1 MKGATI
7 AGIALTVVLCVALAD
22 LVANPTGT
30 KVLTD
35 AGVSVE
41 QSALNAELGKTS

>member
-1 MKGATI
+1 MAKFF
-7 AGIALTVVLCVALAD
+7 ALALAVVAAVALAD

-30 KVLTD
+30 KTLTS
-35 AGVSVE
+35 AGVTAE